1 MEFLQRHLPRVYQAV
16 QDALNFFT
24 NFTAQVF
31 GAPPDAPQPRNART
45 NVPIQRES
53 EGPTAPEETCGKKE
67 TDLLTSS
74 PELLCVTEE
83 NGDSAKVHPGDEDY
97 QTQETDL
104 RQRKSDPGGR
114 RDLEH
119 KITEDVD
126 IDVHTTAEVTRSYE
140 IKVVESTESKN
151 IVVKSHNVQSIINQ
165 EQVNPPDL
173 LELEKKGLVGCEI
186 KVSQYE
192 EELTSRAEDLEDS
205 EPLGTSEHK
214 VYKGGQHTGEPSS
227 DGQYEES
234 LFQPITLQSLSFADQ
249 KQLVGTT
256 EQEEEEK
263 IESLIEITTEKWEY
277 NITPEQE
284 AQVLGESIDSLVTL
298 EFDVD
303 NILDVIENNKKLVT
317 PVDEPE
323 ISSSQEGD
331 SRKTLEDLLETAN
344 RLAKHCDLFQKVEH
358 QKGSDTLQDLDETL
372 GSMPASILSTD
383 LGYAG
388 ENLTSVDVSLTKSN
402 FFLEQSETKQT
413 DLEEETIK
421 TQSLVLGQSNSS
433 FEEEGKEVSAKDLS
447 KPTNKEDVQGIEGHL
462 TEKQEEKHK
471 FKKSERQPNISKKQR
486 IKKRVHFSPSTEDLF
501 KKSER
506 ASRNTLQMVCDE
518 ILEGELQL
526 GEDREQLGSSY
537 IVKDLDESPSKEREG
552 NYLGG
557 ATCSYDSHYD
567 GQSSSEEEETN
578 GLNDSQAVWYDEY
591 PAQAEHGER
600 CDSLGAVTDQNVHVD
615 FKMEELF
622 ATATGSRST
631 EEHLDHIPSSV
642 ETLSVE
648 TESAGN
654 RDMSNINNVN
664 LEQTELFTEN
674 KNESNAL
681 RETVNK
687 SEKESLAVSD
697 GTEETV
703 RKEDSF
709 LEEEKCQVEYLL
721 EDRKDVLEC
730 DPTHVKEFIDDIRQS
745 SDTLD
750 TKNVGLPKDFTDE
763 QKQTDNL
770 FLEQAILGQDYPTKD
785 TDNKQLENIIHYSAH
800 RDITET
806 ALAENELMLGQYS
819 IQETDKIIKSGQDGK
834 EVQDETFLSD
844 AKDVL
849 KSFEEQ
855 TRSSIVQFEDDTLL
869 GQPVSRNGDD
879 EYPENLHG
887 TQLSTSVDEI
897 CMSLVG
903 DVKLRDGP
911 PSEEHKEVFRDV
923 HFEGESEHNNETST
937 NEMEEQPEHMIEK
950 QSYDY
955 KHEDFPPETSKPQ
968 EEDSK
973 VKTGHIEVELLTE
986 QQWVA
991 EDQYGSG
998 NEASL
1003 TEGNFTEQ
1011 IQDGNSF
1018 RQLAPTDGSEECPEE
1033 SYETDPS
1040 ASLNEVRTS
1049 IVQDVLTREG
1059 LVPEE
1064 CSDIFKDANFKA
1076 QSKSHNKTITYEI
1089 QEHTTVQQNDDY
1101 TREDFQL
1108 DARESQEDDMK
1119 VKNSHTEVEFLNE
1132 EQLVDEGHLIV
1143 LNENSLTEISG
1154 NDQLQEDRLKEQP
1167 VFRASDEVCHKE
1179 LVATEQNTSL
1189 VVVCKSFVEEILK
1202 EEDQVS
1208 EEFNYIFK
1216 DVNLTTESESIKEL
1230 MTHEVHEHTSIIQND
1245 DYIHEHS
1252 QPNAGE
1258 SREEGIQVRVGHI
1271 EEDIF
1276 SEEQLVVHKEDSLIE
1291 VSCNDQLQKGKL
1303 QGQPVFRDSDE
1314 VCHKELVETEQG
1326 TSVIEMHTSMVEHIP
1341 KGENHV
1347 SEEFNDNLKDA
1358 SFRAEGESI
1367 KEIMTHEVQEHT
1379 SIIQND
1385 DYIHEHSQPNAGESQ
1400 EEGIQV
1406 RVGHIEED
1414 IFSEE
1419 QLVVHK
1425 EDSLIEVSCN
1435 DQLQEGKLQGQP
1447 VFRDSDEVRHKEL
1460 VETEQGTSVIEMH
1473 TSIVEHIPKGEDHVS
1488 EEFDDNLKDVSF
1500 RAEGDSIKEIMTH
1513 EVQEHTSIIQNDDYI
1528 HEHSQPNAG
1537 ESQEEG
1543 IQVRVGH
1550 IEEDI
1555 FSEEQLVVHKE
1566 HSLIE
1571 VSCNDQL
1578 QEGKLQGQPVF
1589 RDSDEVCHKE
1599 LVETEQGTSVIEM
1612 HTSIVE
1618 HISKGE
1624 DHVSEEFN
1632 DNLEVSFRAE
1642 GESIKEIMTH
1652 EVQEHTSIIQN
1663 DDYIHEHSQPNAGES
1678 QEEGIQVRVGH
1689 IEEDIFSE
1697 EQLVVHKE
1705 DSLIEVSCNDQ
1716 LQEGK
1721 LQGQPVFRDSDEVC
1735 HKELVETEQ
1744 GTSVIEMHTSIVE
1757 HIPKGEDHV
1766 SEEFDDNLKDVSFR
1780 AEGESIKEIM
1790 THEVQEHTSIIQND
1804 DYIHEHSQPNAGE
1817 SQEEGIQVRVGH
1829 IEEDIFSEEQLV
1841 VHKEHSLIEVSCN
1854 DQLQEGKLQGQPVFR
1869 DSDEVCHK
1877 ELVETEQGTSVIE
1890 MHTSIV
1896 EHISKGEDHVSEE
1909 FNDNLEV
1916 SFRAE
1921 GESIKEIMTHE
1932 VQEHTSIIQND
1943 DYIHEHS
1950 QPNAGESQEEG
1961 IQVRV
1966 GHIEE
1971 DIFSEEQLVVHKEDS
1986 LIEVSCNDQLQEGKL
2001 QGQPVFRDSDEV
2013 CHKELVE
2020 TEQGTSVIEMHT
2032 SIVEHI
2038 PKGEDHVSEEF
2049 DDNLKDVSFRAEG
2062 ESIKEIM
2069 THEVQE
2075 HTSIIQNEE
2084 HIHELF
2090 QPDARE
2096 SKEEDI
2102 QIRIRHIVVDIL
2114 NEEKFEA
2121 EEQLVVHKEDSL
2133 IEVSS
2138 NDQLQED
2145 KLQGQLVYRD
2155 IDEVCHKEPLETEQ
2169 STSVLEICASI
2180 VEDILKREDKVS
2192 EESNVNFRAERESLK
2207 EMMTCEV
2214 QEHTSI
2220 IENDGYV
2227 HEHFQPD
2234 ATESQEED
2242 TKVRTDHTEVEFLT
2256 EEQFV
2261 LKDKVHSAEGTRNDQ
2276 HYEDRLT
2283 SQSVPRES
2291 NEVSPEKLHET
2302 ELNKL
2307 TGEICTS
2314 IAEGVLIENSLVSEE
2329 ERDVFREVSLIAEG
2343 EPHSETSTCELDE
2356 LQQYTDEEQNDNY
2369 IYEDSSIKTRKSQ
2382 GDDSEASSGH
2392 LEVEHLT
2399 EEQLVAEGQF
2409 RVDNDTSAKDHL
2421 QEDRLL
2427 EKTVFRDSNE
2437 VSPDI
2442 LYEIEPRTTVNEIC
2456 TSIVNDVLRDS
2467 LVSEESRESFSEAGL
2482 KEESISLSDTSTREV
2497 KELQDHTAEE
2507 QNNDFINEVSLIETR
2522 NAQEDDSKGNNE
2534 HLEAE
2539 NVTEEPFVTEEQ
2551 FKVDN
2556 EASPMEGSSIGDQLQ
2571 EDRILGQSDF
2581 GDSDELCHKE
2591 LFETV
2596 QSISVIET
2604 LTSVVEDV
2612 LITEGLVSEQ
2622 CSEVIKDAD
2631 FKTESISLNETTTY
2645 EIQEQRSEKQNDY
2658 THEEIQLDAKESQ
2671 EEVNRVKIDH
2681 IEKEHLVAEQQLVIT
2696 NEGSTTEGSQEEDSK
2711 VKIGHIEV
2719 EFLCEEQLVAE
2730 EQLVV
2735 HNEDS
2740 LTEVSCNDQLQE
2752 DRLQEQPISR
2762 YIDEVRQE
2770 EVYETEQNTSMVEMH
2785 PLIVEDDLVRPDL
2798 VSEEFSGV
2806 SKDFTS
2812 ESESPNESITCEVQ
2826 ANMAVKQNSDYT
2838 QIDLQQGASE
2848 SQVEDS
2854 KEKIG
2859 HIESEFLTG
2868 EQFVVTDEP
2877 CPAEGSSND
2886 QLKEGLLREP
2896 LSRDSDVLWSKE
2908 LYETELSA
2916 LENEVCTSF
2925 SEDVQIGD
2933 VIGSEDRTEVLT
2945 EAGLLQESKSYRA
2958 TSMSEMEEQQEHT
2971 AGENNH
2977 DHIFEVSLTE
2987 TSKSQGNDNEVN
2999 TVCLEAENITK
3010 EQLVS
3015 EMQFEVPNEA
3025 SQIEGSGTDQLQEDG
3040 LLQTI
3045 SKESDEINCKEL
3057 GGTEQSASVI
3067 KLCISLADDILR
3079 DSLGSEELSEI
3090 VKDTHFKAVNESH
3103 NETTTCEIQEQS
3115 GERKDNDYTHEDF
3128 QPETNESQEEEDGKF
3143 NAGHREVGFLTEE
3156 QFVVTFEAY
3165 QVEKS
3170 SNDQMQEDELSKH
3183 RDFFKE
3189 VSLKTENRSDSKM
3202 STCEVEDLQEH
3213 TTEEHNDKYLCEDFP
3228 IETSKSQEDGKAKI
3242 APTEVEFEPKE
3253 HFVVEKQSVLKN
3265 AFLTDEDTD
3274 QTEEKHD
3281 FSNDTNKA
3289 YIKVIEEYEPQLEH
3303 DNKKPL
3309 KESYEDE
3316 GFSHQN
3322 TSTGHTIVL
3331 DTTAEQENQLDKTI
3345 QSHEKE
3351 LDLLSDINS
3360 TIYSSLL
3367 DQSISVSSEGTDA
3380 TLDTQK
3386 MESVLYASNI
3396 TASNLD
3402 SVLEVTA
3409 LADFEG
3415 ENVSKAPK
3423 ELDLLSEIQCLL
3435 SPDHTVRRFPEIAD
3449 DFNEKVTVSSEEQSS
3464 TYAEEQ
3470 ASEISKDLDSSS
3482 GSLLEG
3488 PTDNWRSTSDS
3499 NDETGKDLLLEI
3511 QSVITA
3517 NRDIKTANFSSSDKL
3532 VESDVR
3538 VEEEDEKESH
3548 LTSGNSVHATEEY
3561 VRLET
3566 SSVEEEADNEKKVIS
3581 IENLGFTHEPSQVE
3595 DDVSQQDSVFG
3606 TVVIN
3611 ASVLAKAVNEDII
3624 NTADVENLI
3633 QVDINKVQSS
3643 INEETTTIY
3652 LNEVEYE
3659 NREHSIK
3666 EEYLP
3671 IRQTSCHAD
3680 ITRGQ
3685 EQTLVDET
3693 GMSSEPAVQEED
3705 DLDSKVPF
3713 HSILDVSAQK
3723 SRILLLRK
3731 TSVRRRPGQR
3741 PVMFPEELDD
3751 PPAIPPLNMGVTPE
3765 PESSYPTE
3773 ESTEMSNTSEPLLRR
3788 KSSIRRRGQHQAT
3801 FQEELAGS
3809 SALPPLN
3816 MGMPPAPESS
3826 HPTEEA
3832 TETSNASEPLLRR
3845 KSSIRRRGPRP
3856 VTFQEEPSLP
3866 LITPAESPHPT
3877 KEPRNESSISEQILY
3892 GKSSIH
3898 QHQGQHPVAF
3908 EDEPVEPSPPVI
3920 TPLKMGVPHF
3930 LGGIPILS
3938 PAVAPTPELLHPAEE
3953 PRDEGTT
3960 SEPMLRRKSS
3970 VRRPKG
3976 KQTVT
3981 SEEQPTEPPLPATA
3995 PLRMGV
4001 ALFPG
4006 VPAHMTPAPAPAHPE
4021 GESRGEK
4028 PPSEEQIKPKKGFL
4042 KHAGFGG
4049 AHPGM
4054 MQELQARLHKKKP
4067 KE

>member
-1 MEFLQRHLPRVYQAV
+1 M
-16 QDALNFFT
+16 T
-24 NFTAQVF
+24 
-31 GAPPDAPQPRNART
+31 
-45 NVPIQRES
+45 
-53 EGPTAPEETCGKKE
+53 
-67 TDLLTSS
+67 
-74 PELLCVTEE
+74 
-83 NGDSAKVHPGDEDY
+83 GDEDY
-97 QTQETDL
+97 RTQETDL
-104 RQRKSDPGGR
+104 RHRKSDPGGR

-126 IDVHTTAEVTRSYE
+126 IVLHTTAEVTRSNE
-140 IKVVESTESKN
+140 IKVIESTESKN
-151 IVVKSHNVQSIINQ
+151 IVVIPHNVQSIVNQ

-173 LELEKKGLVGCEI
+173 LELKKKVLIGCEI

-192 EELTSRAEDLEDS
+192 EELTSRVENLEDN
-205 EPLGTSEHK
+205 EPSGNSEHK

-234 LFQPITLQSLSFADQ
+234 LFQPITLQSLSFEDQ

-256 EQEEEEK
+256 GQEEEEK
-263 IESLIEITTEKWEY
+263 IKSLIEITTEKWEY
-277 NITPEQE
+277 SIATEQE
-284 AQVLGESIDSLVTL
+284 AQVLEESIDSTVTL

-303 NILDVIENNKKLVT
+303 TILDVIENNKKLVT

-323 ISSSQEGD
+323 SSSSQGGD

-344 RLAKHCDLFQKVEH
+344 RLAKHCDLFQKVED
-358 QKGSDTLQDLDETL
+358 QKGSDNLRDLDETL

-383 LGYAG
+383 LGYTE

-402 FFLEQSETKQT
+402 FFLEQNENKQT
-413 DLEEETIK
+413 NLEEETIK
-421 TQSLVLGQSNSS
+421 TQSLVFGQSNRN

-462 TEKQEEKHK
+462 TEKQEEKHQ
-471 FKKSERQPNISKKQR
+471 FKESERQPNISKKQK
-486 IKKRVHFSPSTEDLF
+486 IKRRVHFSPSTEDLF

-518 ILEGELQL
+518 ILEGELQP

-537 IVKDLDESPSKEREG
+537 IIKDLGESPSKEREG

-557 ATCSYDSHYD
+557 TTCSYDSHYD
-567 GQSSSEEEETN
+567 GQSTSEEEETN
-578 GLNDSQAVWYDEY
+578 GLNEGQTVWYDEY

-615 FKMEELF
+615 FKMEESF
-622 ATATGSRST
+622 ATATDSRSK
-631 EEHLDHIPSSV
+631 EEHLDHIPSSE
-642 ETLSVE
+642 ETLSFE

-654 RDMSNINNVN
+654 RDKSNINNVN
-664 LEQTELFTEN
+664 LEQTLFTEN
-674 KNESNAL
+674 KNESHAL

-687 SEKESLAVSD
+687 SEKESLAASD

-709 LEEEKCQVEYLL
+709 LEEEKYQVEYLL
-721 EDRKDVLEC
+721 EDRKDLLEC
-730 DPTHVKEFIDDIRQS
+730 DPTHVKESIDDIRQS

-750 TKNVGLPKDFTDE
+750 TKNVGVPKDFTDE
-763 QKQTDNL
+763 QKQTDIL
-770 FLEQAILGQDYPTKD
+770 FLEQAILGQDYPTED
-785 TDNKQLENIIHYSAH
+785 TDNKQLQNIIHYSAH

-806 ALAENELMLGQYS
+806 ASAENDLTLVQCS
-819 IQETDKIIKSGQDGK
+819 ILKTDKIIKSEQDGK

-855 TRSSIVQFEDDTLL
+855 TRSGIVQFEEDTLL
-869 GQPVSRNGDD
+869 RQPVSRNGDD
-879 EYPENLHG
+879 GYPENLHG

-903 DVKLRDGP
+903 DVELRDGP
-911 PSEEHKEVFRDV
+911 PSEEHKEVFRDAN
-923 HFEGESEHNNETST
+923 FEGESEHNNKTST
-937 NEMEEQPEHMIEK
+937 NEMEEQPEHMTEK

-968 EEDSK
+968 EEEDSN
-973 VKTGHIEVELLTE
+973 VKTGHIGVELLTE

-991 EDQYGSG
+991 EEQYGSG

-1003 TEGNFTEQ
+1003 TEGHFTEQ
-1011 IQDGNSF
+1011 MQDGNSF

-1033 SYETDPS
+1033 SYETDQS
-1040 ASLNEVRTS
+1040 ASLNEET
-1049 IVQDVLTREG
+1049 
-1059 LVPEE
+1059 
-1064 CSDIFKDANFKA
+1064 
-1076 QSKSHNKTITYEI
+1076 
-1089 QEHTTVQQNDDY
+1089 
-1101 TREDFQL
+1101 
-1108 DARESQEDDMK
+1108 
-1119 VKNSHTEVEFLNE
+1119 
-1132 EQLVDEGHLIV
+1132 
-1143 LNENSLTEISG
+1143 
-1154 NDQLQEDRLKEQP
+1154 LK
-1167 VFRASDEVCHKE
+1167 K
-1179 LVATEQNTSL
+1179 
-1189 VVVCKSFVEEILK
+1189 
-1202 EEDQVS
+1202 EDQVS
-1208 EEFNYIFK
+1208 EEFNDIFK
-1216 DVNLTTESESIKEL
+1216 DVNLTGESESIKEL
-1230 MTHEVHEHTSIIQND
+1230 MTHEV
-1245 DYIHEHS
+1245 
-1252 QPNAGE
+1252 
-1258 SREEGIQVRVGHI
+1258 
-1271 EEDIF
+1271 
-1276 SEEQLVVHKEDSLIE
+1276 
-1291 VSCNDQLQKGKL
+1291 
-1303 QGQPVFRDSDE
+1303 
-1314 VCHKELVETEQG
+1314 
-1326 TSVIEMHTSMVEHIP
+1326 
-1341 KGENHV
+1341 
-1347 SEEFNDNLKDA
+1347 
-1358 SFRAEGESI
+1358 
-1367 KEIMTHEVQEHT
+1367 QEHT
-1379 SIIQND
+1379 VIIQND

-1400 EEGIQV
+1400 EEDIQVSCNDQFQEGKLQGQPVFTDSDEVCHKELVETEQGTSIIEMYTSIVGHIPKEEGQVSEEFNDILKDVSFRAESESMKEIIIHEVQEHTSIIQNNDYIHEHFQSDTRKSQDEDIQVRIGHIEEDILSEEQLVDHKEDSLIEVSCNDQLQVGRLQGQPVFRDSDEVCHEELVQTEQGTSVIEICTSTVEHISQGEGQVSEEFNDIFKDVNFGAESESIKELMTPEVQEHTSIIQHDDYIHEHFQPNAGESQEEDIQV

-1447 VFRDSDEVRHKEL
+1447 VFRDGDEVCHKKL
-1460 VETEQGTSVIEMH
+1460 VETEQGISVIEMH
-1473 TSIVEHIPKGEDHVS
+1473 TSIVQHIP
-1488 EEFDDNLKDVSF
+1488 
-1500 RAEGDSIKEIMTH
+1500 
-1513 EVQEHTSIIQNDDYI
+1513 
-1528 HEHSQPNAG
+1528 
-1537 ESQEEG
+1537 
-1543 IQVRVGH
+1543 
-1550 IEEDI
+1550 
-1555 FSEEQLVVHKE
+1555 
-1566 HSLIE
+1566 
-1571 VSCNDQL
+1571 
-1578 QEGKLQGQPVF
+1578 
-1589 RDSDEVCHKE
+1589 
-1599 LVETEQGTSVIEM
+1599 
-1612 HTSIVE
+1612 
-1618 HISKGE
+1618 KGE

-1632 DNLEVSFRAE
+1632 DNLKDVNFRAE

-1663 DDYIHEHSQPNAGES
+1663 D
-1678 QEEGIQVRVGH
+1678 
-1689 IEEDIFSE
+1689 
-1697 EQLVVHKE
+1697 
-1705 DSLIEVSCNDQ
+1705 
-1716 LQEGK
+1716 
-1721 LQGQPVFRDSDEVC
+1721 
-1735 HKELVETEQ
+1735 
-1744 GTSVIEMHTSIVE
+1744 E
-1757 HIPKGEDHV
+1757 HI
-1766 SEEFDDNLKDVSFR
+1766 N
-1780 AEGESIKEIM
+1780 
-1790 THEVQEHTSIIQND
+1790 
-1804 DYIHEHSQPNAGE
+1804 
-1817 SQEEGIQVRVGH
+1817 
-1829 IEEDIFSEEQLV
+1829 
-1841 VHKEHSLIEVSCN
+1841 
-1854 DQLQEGKLQGQPVFR
+1854 
-1869 DSDEVCHK
+1869 
-1877 ELVETEQGTSVIE
+1877 
-1890 MHTSIV
+1890 
-1896 EHISKGEDHVSEE
+1896 
-1909 FNDNLEV
+1909 
-1916 SFRAE
+1916 
-1921 GESIKEIMTHE
+1921 
-1932 VQEHTSIIQND
+1932 
-1943 DYIHEHS
+1943 
-1950 QPNAGESQEEG
+1950 
-1961 IQVRV
+1961 
-1966 GHIEE
+1966 
-1971 DIFSEEQLVVHKEDS
+1971 
-1986 LIEVSCNDQLQEGKL
+1986 
-2001 QGQPVFRDSDEV
+2001 
-2013 CHKELVE
+2013 
-2020 TEQGTSVIEMHT
+2020 
-2032 SIVEHI
+2032 
-2038 PKGEDHVSEEF
+2038 
-2049 DDNLKDVSFRAEG
+2049 
-2062 ESIKEIM
+2062 
-2069 THEVQE
+2069 
-2075 HTSIIQNEE
+2075 
-2084 HIHELF
+2084 ELF

-2096 SKEEDI
+2096 SQEEDI
-2102 QIRIRHIVVDIL
+2102 QISIPHIEDEIL
-2114 NEEKFEA
+2114 NEEKFAA

-2145 KLQGQLVYRD
+2145 RLQGQPVFRD
-2155 IDEVCHKEPLETEQ
+2155 IDEVYRKEPLETEQ
-2169 STSVLEICASI
+2169 STSVIEMCTSI
-2180 VEDILKREDKVS
+2180 VEDILERENNVS
-2192 EESNVNFRAERESLK
+2192 EEFNVNFRAESESFQ
-2207 EMMTCEV
+2207 EMMTYEV

-2220 IENDGYV
+2220 IKNDGYV

-2242 TKVRTDHTEVEFLT
+2242 TQVRTDHTEVEFLT

-2261 LKDKVHSAEGTRNDQ
+2261 LKDKVCSAEGTRNDQ
-2276 HYEDRLT
+2276 HYEDRLI
-2283 SQSVPRES
+2283 SQPVPGES
-2291 NEVSPEKLHET
+2291 NEKLHET
-2302 ELNKL
+2302 ELSKL

-2329 ERDVFREVSLIAEG
+2329 ERDVFREVSLITEG
-2343 EPHSETSTCELDE
+2343 EPHSATSTCELDE
-2356 LQQYTDEEQNDNY
+2356 LQQYTDEEQNDNS
-2369 IYEDSSIKTRKSQ
+2369 IYEDSSKKTRKSQ
-2382 GDDSEASSGH
+2382 GDDSEVSSGH

-2399 EEQLVAEGQF
+2399 KEQLVDEGQF
-2409 RVDNDTSAKDHL
+2409 KIDNDASAKDHL

-2427 EKTVFRDSNE
+2427 EKTVFRGRNE
-2437 VSPDI
+2437 VSHDI
-2442 LYEIEPRTTVNEIC
+2442 LHVTEPRTTVNEIC

-2467 LVSEESRESFSEAGL
+2467 LVSEESRESFSEVGL
-2482 KEESISLSDTSTREV
+2482 KEESISHSDTSTYEV

-2507 QNNDFINEVSLIETR
+2507 QNNDYIREVSLIETR
-2522 NAQEDDSKGNNE
+2522 KSQEDDSEGNTD

-2556 EASPMEGSSIGDQLQ
+2556 EASPIKGSSTGDQLQ
-2571 EDRILGQSDF
+2571 EDRLLGQSDYR
-2581 GDSDELCHKE
+2581 DSDDLCNKE

-2645 EIQEQRSEKQNDY
+2645 EIQEQRYEKQNNDY

-2681 IEKEHLVAEQQLVIT
+2681 IEKEQLVAEQQLVIT

-2735 HNEDS
+2735 HNEGS
-2740 LTEVSCNDQLQE
+2740 LTAVSCNDQLQE
-2752 DRLQEQPISR
+2752 DRLQEQPIAR
-2762 YIDEVRQE
+2762 YIDEVRHQE
-2770 EVYETEQNTSMVEMH
+2770 LYETEQNTSMVEMC
-2785 PLIVEDDLVRPDL
+2785 PLIVEDDLIRADL
-2798 VSEEFSGV
+2798 VSEEFSGI
-2806 SKDFTS
+2806 SKDVNFTS
-2812 ESESPNESITCEVQ
+2812 ECESHNESITCEVQ
-2826 ANMAVKQNSDYT
+2826 ANMAVKQNSEYT
-2838 QIDLQQGASE
+2838 YIDLQQDASE
-2848 SQVEDS
+2848 LQVEDS

-2859 HIESEFLTG
+2859 HVEVEFLTG
-2868 EQFVVTDEP
+2868 EQFVVTDKP

-2886 QLKEGLLREP
+2886 QLKEELLREP
-2896 LSRDSDVLWSKE
+2896 VSRDSDNLWPKE

-2916 LENEVCTSF
+2916 LENEICTSF
-2925 SEDVQIGD
+2925 SEDVQIRD

-2958 TSMSEMEEQQEHT
+2958 TSMCEVEEQQEHT
-2971 AGENNH
+2971 AGENND

-2999 TVCLEAENITK
+2999 AVCLEAENITK

-3015 EMQFEVPNEA
+3015 ETQFEVPNET
-3025 SQIEGSGTDQLQEDG
+3025 SQIEGSSTDQLQEDG

-3045 SKESDEINCKEL
+3045 SKESDEINYKDL
-3057 GGTEQSASVI
+3057 DGTEQSASVI
-3067 KLCISLADDILR
+3067 KLCISIADDILR
-3079 DSLGSEELSEI
+3079 DSLESEELSGI
-3090 VKDTHFKAVNESH
+3090 IKDTHFQAASESH

-3128 QPETNESQEEEDGKF
+3128 KPETNESNEDGKF
-3143 NAGHREVGFLTEE
+3143 KAGHREAEYLTEE
-3156 QFVVTFEAY
+3156 QFVVTVEAY

-3170 SNDQMQEDELSKH
+3170 SNDQMQEDKLSEEH

-3189 VSLKTENRSDSKM
+3189 VSLKTENQSDSKI

-3213 TTEEHNDKYLCEDFP
+3213 TTEEHNDKNLCEDFQ
-3228 IETSKSQEDGKAKI
+3228 IETSKSQEDSKAKI

-3253 HFVVEKQSVLKN
+3253 QFVVEEQFVLKN
-3265 AFLTDEDTD
+3265 AFLTDEDKD
-3274 QTEEKHD
+3274 HTEEKHD
-3281 FSNDTNKA
+3281 FSNNTNKE
-3289 YIKVIEEYEPQLEH
+3289 YIKVIEEYEPQLEQ
-3303 DNKKPL
+3303 DNKELL

-3316 GFSHQN
+3316 GFSHQAINAVAQN

-3331 DTTAEQENQLDKTI
+3331 DTTAEQENQLDKI
-3345 QSHEKE
+3345 FQSHEKE

-3367 DQSISVSSEGTDA
+3367 DQSISVSSDGTDA

-3386 MESVLYASNI
+3386 MESVLYDSHI

-3402 SVLEVTA
+3402 SVLEVTE
-3409 LADFEG
+3409 LADFEV
-3415 ENVSKAPK
+3415 ENNSKAPK
-3423 ELDLLSEIQCLL
+3423 ELDLLSEIQYML
-3435 SPDHTVRRFPEIAD
+3435 SPDHTVRRFPEIVD
-3449 DFNEKVTVSSEEQSS
+3449 DLNGKVTVSSEDQLSA
-3464 TYAEEQ
+3464 YGEEQ

-3517 NRDIKTANFSSSDKL
+3517 DLDIKTANFSSSIKL

-3538 VEEEDEKESH
+3538 VEEEEDEKASH
-3548 LTSGNSVHATEEY
+3548 LTSGNSVYATEEY

-3566 SSVEEEADNEKKVIS
+3566 STVEEEVDNEQKVIS

-3595 DDVSQQDSVFG
+3595 GDVSQQDSVFG

-3611 ASVLAKAVNEDII
+3611 TSALEEAVNVDII
-3624 NTADVENLI
+3624 NTSANGENSLTRELCGPEIDIKSQTQTGLI

-3643 INEETTTIY
+3643 TNEETTTIY

-3671 IRQTSCHAD
+3671 IKQTSCHAD

-3685 EQTLVDET
+3685 EQTLVDEME
-3693 GMSSEPAVQEED
+3693 MSNEPAVQEED
-3705 DLDSKVPF
+3705 DLDTKVPF

-3741 PVMFPEELDD
+3741 LVMFQEELAD
-3751 PPAIPPLNMGVTPE
+3751 PSVIPPLNMGVTPD

-3773 ESTEMSNTSEPLLRR
+3773 EATEMSNTSEPLLHR
-3788 KSSIRRRGQHQAT
+3788 KSSIRRRGQHQPT

-3816 MGMPPAPESS
+3816 MGMSPAPESS
-3826 HPTEEA
+3826 YPSEEA
-3832 TETSNASEPLLRR
+3832 TEMSDASEPLLRR
-3845 KSSIRRRGPRP
+3845 KSTIRRRGPRP

-3866 LITPAESPHPT
+3866 LITSAESPHPT
-3877 KEPRNESSISEQILY
+3877 EEPRNDSTISEQILL
-3892 GKSSIH
+3892 GESSIH
-3898 QHQGQHPVAF
+3898 QHQGQHRVAF
-3908 EDEPVEPSPPVI
+3908 EDEPVKSIPPVI
-3920 TPLKMGVPHF
+3920 MPLKMGVPHF

-3938 PAVAPTPELLHPAEE
+3938 PAVAPKPELLHPAEE

-3976 KQTVT
+3976 KQ
-3981 SEEQPTEPPLPATA
+3981 EQPIEPPQREA
-3995 PLRMGV
+3995 G
-4001 ALFPG
+4001 
-4006 VPAHMTPAPAPAHPE
+4006 AHMTPAPAPSHHE
-4021 GESRGEK
+4021 GESREEK
-4028 PPSEEQIKPKKGFL
+4028 KASEELIKPKKGFL